1 MARLYILFTSSG
13 LVVMDVVQLGLVM
26 MALTIC
32 SYNSVLQECLEDQG
46 VIIIFEV
53 FRTLMTNA

>member
-1 MARLYILFTSSG
+1 
-13 LVVMDVVQLGLVM
+13 MDVVQLGLVM